1 MKQISG
7 IWFECKV
14 RYKQTQEDGTGKAVT
29 ETYVYKAA
37 DFGEAYDKSVKDMS
51 TYISGEFGITAMK
64 IAQYGD
70 VFIQDEITE
79 EKYYRVKVNFIVL
92 DEKTYKEK
100 KVAQY
105 YLVNADSVEKA
116 RKYAD
121 TALSDTMMDYV
132 IEAVQEAKICDI
144 SLDWLV
150 ICFSTTLNHKFSANV
165 GNYLIVRTFHK

>member
-7 IWFECKV
+7 TWFECKV
-14 RYKQTQEDGTGKAVT
+14 RYEQTQEDGMNKMVT

-37 DFGEAYDKSVKDMS
+37 DFGEAYDKAIKDMS
-51 TYISGEFGITAMK
+51 TSISGEFGITAMK

-70 VFIQDEITE
+70 VFIQGEITE

-100 KVAQY
+100 KIAQY

-116 RKYAD
+116 RKYTD

-132 IEAVQEAKICDI
+132 IEAVQEAKIID
-144 SLDWLV
+144 V
-150 ICFSTTLNHKFSANV
+150 IFDE
-165 GNYLIVRTFHK
+165 

>member
-7 IWFECKV
+7 TWFECKV
-14 RYKQTQEDGTGKAVT
+14 RYEQTQENRTNKMVT

-37 DFGEAYDKSVKDMS
+37 DFGEAYDKTVKYMS
-51 TYISGEFGITAMK
+51 TYTRGDFGITAMK
-64 IAQYGD
+64 IAQYGE
-70 VFIQDEITE
+70 VVIQDDRTE
-79 EKYYRVKVNFIVL
+79 EKYYRVKVIFITL
-92 DEKTYKEK
+92 DEKTNKEK
-100 KVAQY
+100 KTACH

-144 SLDWLV
+144 SLD
-150 ICFSTTLNHKFSANV
+150 
-165 GNYLIVRTFHK
+165 

>member
-14 RYKQTQEDGTGKAVT
+14 RYKQTQEDGMNKMVT
-29 ETYVYKAA
+29 ETYVYKAE
-37 DFGEAYDKSVKDMS
+37 DFGEAYDKATKDMS
-51 TYISGEFGITAMK
+51 TFISGEFGITGMK

-70 VFIQDEITE
+70 VFIQGEITE

-100 KVAQY
+100 KIAQY

-116 RKYAD
+116 RKYTD
-121 TALSDTMMDYV
+121 TALSQTMADFIIV
-132 IEAVQEAKICDI
+132 SVQETKIIDVNF
-144 SLDWLV
+144 DE
-150 ICFSTTLNHKFSANV
+150 
-165 GNYLIVRTFHK
+165 